1 MSVIVEN
8 PEGQIVLG
16 VSKDNPYKN
25 EDSLVVEDDAA
36 QPLLFGEVQVM
47 LPYDTFRRALELE
60 KRSQTIRFL
69 CILDFFIN
77 TLTFV
82 AYGYLGGLFISM
94 ISMMGYYGT
103 LKYRR
108 FLLIGYLI
116 YQILLTFSRVGVIV
130 YLVYTHETQD
140 VALMVMLTILAVTQG
155 VITNFVWKFYN
166 MLPNSCT

>member
-25 EDSLVVEDDAA
+25 EDPLVVEDSTA

-47 LPYDTFRRALELE
+47 LPPDTFRRALELE

-69 CILDFFIN
+69 CILDLFIN
-77 TLTFV
+77 MLTFLT
-82 AYGYLGGLFISM
+82 YGYTGGLLISLISM
-94 ISMMGYYGT
+94 LGYYGA
-103 LKYRR
+103 LRYRR
-108 FLLIGYLI
+108 LLLIGYLV
-116 YQILLTFSRVGVIV
+116 YQVLLTISRVGVIV
-130 YLVYTHETQD
+130 YLIYTHETQN
-140 VALMVMLTILAVTQG
+140 VALMILLPILAITQG